1 MTEQVFRID
10 AYANSCP
17 ASVVAVRGG
26 RLQLDRTVFYPTGGG
41 QPGDVGTL
49 SWDGTTVRIADTVKG
64 DGPDDVVHVLADDA
78 QGPAPGTPVTAAI
91 DWDRRYRLMRM
102 HTTLHLLCALVDG
115 SVTGGQV
122 GEAKSRLDFNI
133 PTGAVD
139 KAALTDAL
147 NARIA
152 AELTVEADWI
162 DAATLAANP
171 ELVRTMSVRPP
182 AGAGRVRVIR
192 IGSRDAPVDFQP
204 CGGTH
209 VANTREIG
217 AVEVNKIE
225 NKGKQNRRI
234 TVTLVGG

>member
-1 MTEQVFRID
+1 MTEQVFRTD
-10 AYANSCP
+10 PYARDCP
-17 ASVVAVRGG
+17 AMVVAVDGATLR
-26 RLQLDRTVFYPTGGG
+26 LDRTVFYPTGGG

-49 SWDGTTVRIADTVKG
+49 SWDGATARVVDTVKG
-64 DGPDDVVHVLADDA
+64 DGAEDVVHILAADA
-78 QGPAPGTPVTAAI
+78 PTPAPGTSVTAAI
-91 DWDRRYRLMRM
+91 DWDRRHRLMRM

-122 GEAKSRLDFNI
+122 GEDRSRLDFNI

-139 KAALTDAL
+139 KATLTQAL

-152 AELTVEADWI
+152 DALPVEDDWI
-162 DAATLAANP
+162 DEATLAANP
-171 ELVRTMSVRPP
+171 DLVRTLSVRPP

-192 IGSRDAPVDFQP
+192 VGRRDAPIDFQP

-209 VANTREIG
+209 VANTAEIG
-217 AVEVNKIE
+217 AVAVTKIE

-234 TVTLVGG
+234 TVTLVDG